1 MNSRII
7 NAIIL
12 STFLSIGAF
21 FGINLN
27 KTNTANAEADALYHN
42 QLSNAISD
50 ITKSISDDINTTNNN
65 KYNNNKS
72 STSNSYTDVPQA
84 VNFTNFYQMY
94 EFAVKKYNRATYVYT
109 SGSGTAIVSGT
120 AMGININDKKLNMR
134 FTKAK
139 EAKERYFHF
148 NITGKVLDGFNDV
161 NFLSVHYTE
170 GTQYEYYFPLS
181 GTIKLTESAYLNKFQ
196 WNMTEIFHL
205 PNENVAKSLSES
217 EITAFYFDENRKE
230 YVAKLNIDTSKFDSN
245 FGRIIQA
252 TMNGPNPAKFHKIEM
267 TIKVDNTG
275 NFKSISYQEDMSAN
289 MVYADIPVNGRVITS
304 YTESFT
310 VIDNGYVDV
319 KRPGILG

>member
-1 MNSRII
+1 MNSKII

-27 KTNTANAEADALYHN
+27 KTNAANAEADALYHN
-42 QLSNAISD
+42 QLSSSLQD

-65 KYNNNKS
+65 KYNNNRS
-72 STSNSYTDVPQA
+72 STSNSFTDVPQA

-94 EFAVKKYNRATYVYT
+94 EHAVKKYNKATYIYS
-109 SGSGTAIVSGT
+109 SGTGTAIVSGT
-120 AMGININDKKLNMR
+120 AMGISINDKKLNMR

-139 EAKERYFHF
+139 EGRERYFHF
-148 NITGKVLDGFNDV
+148 NITGKVLDGFNDF

-170 GTQYEYYFPLS
+170 GLQYEYYFPLS
-181 GTIKLTESAYLNKFQ
+181 GVHKLPENAYVNKFN

-205 PNENVAKSLSES
+205 PNENVAKTLSQE

-230 YVAKLNIDTSKFDSN
+230 YVAKLNLNTANFESN

-252 TMNGPNPAKFHKIEM
+252 TMNGPSPAKFHKIEM

-275 NFKSISYQEDMSAN
+275 NFKSISFQEEMTAN
-289 MVYADIPVNGRVITS
+289 MTYADVPVNGRVITS

-310 VIDNGYVDV
+310 VIDTGYVDV
-319 KRPGILG
+319 KRPDVLG